1 LGSALQPS
9 FTYGFANT
17 FRYKSLS
24 LYAFIQGVQGI
35 TELNTTLSDNVNTD
49 VEKNTYV
56 KNYWTPTNPTND
68 YYANARLLA
77 SPIYQPNIYNVGIYQ
92 NASYMRVKDLLL
104 SYDFASETIKKLKM
118 RKLTVFLEARDLFT
132 ITPFKGFDPELSSAS
147 SIPILTKEFLVGVN
161 VGL

>member
-1 LGSALQPS
+1 
-9 FTYGFANT
+9 
-17 FRYKSLS
+17 
-24 LYAFIQGVQGI
+24 
-35 TELNTTLSDNVNTD
+35 
-49 VEKNTYV
+49 
-56 KNYWTPTNPTND
+56 
-68 YYANARLLA
+68 
-77 SPIYQPNIYNVGIYQ
+77 
-92 NASYMRVKDLLL
+92 MRVKDLLL